1 MRRPIPFLGTTRT
14 PRSSPHP
21 VAQRRPPEAWPA
33 RRMGTQGT
41 DSTWG
46 SSNFPR
52 TPVYAPFPNPPRHST
67 SSSAP
72 WQGGPYASLPP
83 IPRPAAPSSYGGYS
97 EGCSGYAPWY
107 APPMGNDPASSAVP
121 GHPRTRSQS
130 RRQAASPVPDRSSN
144 NDSMASDGGDDDLAS
159 ASSSGDN
166 AGVIGNTAG
175 VQEEE
180 GDGDN
185 SGSEADGSSSEG
197 DSSWASEGNSSSEVD
212 EEVYK
217 DWEILF
223 EKENPVF
230 QGMKIVMESTRRT
243 TKLLQ
248 KAILLGM
255 YHNTYLCKQPR
266 RIPVETGIQWVE
278 RTLRIPIACYNMFW
292 MQRHVFEL
300 LHEQLVHKYGLPL
313 TSKMCSREALGM
325 FLDMVGPP
333 QPVRQVENR
342 FERFMETV
350 SRKINHVL
358 SCLTKLAKDGTHM
371 KVMIPF
377 FNNAIGAIDG
387 THVKVMIP
395 FSKVGQYVNRNN
407 KKLRMS

>member
-159 ASSSGDN
+159 KGSIRAKWDDVRTEIFCHLWLEEQQKGNCLQGKMSAIGWCNMVAAFKERMGWAHSKNQLHTRYRQLKKYYGVLKILKRGTGGGRRKHGGFKAAPDIWDALKKKLSEVERLKREEPSWLWMLDDMFRDATIDYSTMLATAGEPNTDNVDSHDTTAADSISPRTTSGSCKRGSSEATKSTADSPSKKAQAPMSPSSS
-166 AGVIGNTAG
+166 ITP
-175 VQEEE
+175 E
-180 GDGDN
+180 
-185 SGSEADGSSSEG
+185 
-197 DSSWASEGNSSSEVD
+197 
-212 EEVYK
+212 K
-217 DWEILF
+217 
-223 EKENPVF
+223 KENSA
-230 QGMKIVMESTRRT
+230 E
-243 TKLLQ
+243 
-248 KAILLGM
+248 
-255 YHNTYLCKQPR
+255 
-266 RIPVETGIQWVE
+266 
-278 RTLRIPIACYNMFW
+278 
-292 MQRHVFEL
+292 
-300 LHEQLVHKYGLPL
+300 
-313 TSKMCSREALGM
+313 
-325 FLDMVGPP
+325 
-333 QPVRQVENR
+333 
-342 FERFMETV
+342 
-350 SRKINHVL
+350 
-358 SCLTKLAKDGTHM
+358 
-371 KVMIPF
+371 
-377 FNNAIGAIDG
+377 
-387 THVKVMIP
+387 
-395 FSKVGQYVNRNN
+395 
-407 KKLRMS
+407 